1 MGKLEWTPSVK
12 SLNYKTRILRLYL
25 CFTPALLAEAL
36 KALYMNGNDIRDT
49 GVNEECVMIARY
61 YLDHLDSVEEGEGEG
76 DQHQQ
81 QGEDSEDVGDNAG
94 ALITH
99 HYRIMALT
107 FH

>member
-1 MGKLEWTPSVK
+1 
-12 SLNYKTRILRLYL
+12 
-25 CFTPALLAEAL
+25 
-36 KALYMNGNDIRDT
+36 MNGNDIRDT
-49 GVNEECVMIARY
+49 GVHEKCVMIARY
-61 YLDHLDSVEEGEGEG
+61 YLDHLDGVEEGEGEG

-99 HYRIMALT
+99 HYRNMALT

>member
-1 MGKLEWTPSVK
+1 
-12 SLNYKTRILRLYL
+12 
-25 CFTPALLAEAL
+25 
-36 KALYMNGNDIRDT
+36 MNGNDIRDT
-49 GVNEECVMIARY
+49 GVNEEFVMITIIS
-61 YLDHLDSVEEGEGEG
+61 YLDHLDGVEEGEGEG

-99 HYRIMALT
+99 HYRNMALT